1 MFDMLVL
8 TWRIQMKI
16 LVAEDHV
23 LFREALSSMLKQID
37 GKNEIIETATY
48 AETNTELENNKN
60 FDLIVIDMALPDNTW
75 EKGLSLIK
83 DKNKKAKIVV
93 LSATED
99 SRIIKKA
106 AERGITAYIPKSL
119 NPKIMQGI
127 MKVIFAGG
135 TYIPVSAL
143 SSAGSPKTAHAL
155 TRRQNEVLNLVA
167 EGKSNKQIAYEIGV
181 SEATVKL
188 HINALLRA
196 LGVTNRTQAVITAQK
211 QGIL

>member
-1 MFDMLVL
+1 
-8 TWRIQMKI
+8 MKI

>member
-1 MFDMLVL
+1 
-8 TWRIQMKI
+8 MKI

-23 LFREALSSMLKQID
+23 LFREALSSLLKQID
-37 GKNEIIETATY
+37 GKTEIIETATY
-48 AETNTELENNKN
+48 AEVGCELENNKN
-60 FDLIVIDMALPDNTW
+60 FDFIVVDMALPDNTW

-135 TYIPVSAL
+135 TYIIC
-143 SSAGSPKTAHAL
+143 KC
-155 TRRQNEVLNLVA
+155 
-167 EGKSNKQIAYEIGV
+167 
-181 SEATVKL
+181 
-188 HINALLRA
+188 
-196 LGVTNRTQAVITAQK
+196 
-211 QGIL
+211 

>member
-1 MFDMLVL
+1 
-8 TWRIQMKI
+8 MKI

-23 LFREALSSMLKQID
+23 LFREALSSLLKQID
-37 GKNEIIETATY
+37 GKTEIIETATY
-48 AETNTELENNKN
+48 AEAGCELENNKN
-60 FDLIVIDMALPDNTW
+60 FDFIVVDMALPDNTW

-143 SSAGSPKTAHAL
+143 SSADSQKTAHAL
-155 TRRQNEVLNLVA
+155 TRRQNEVLSLVA

>member
-1 MFDMLVL
+1 M
-8 TWRIQMKI
+8 
-16 LVAEDHV
+16 
-23 LFREALSSMLKQID
+23 
-37 GKNEIIETATY
+37 
-48 AETNTELENNKN
+48 
-60 FDLIVIDMALPDNTW
+60 
-75 EKGLSLIK
+75 
-83 DKNKKAKIVV
+83 V

-155 TRRQNEVLNLVA
+155 TRRQNEVLSLVA